1 MQRGILRELLTIFCV
16 IGILIVIVFKMDDG
30 CNITLFS
37 DKPVEQQDST
47 SKAKPTAG
55 GAYSEGREL
64 FKMNCASCH
73 NPASDGTG
81 PVLKGA
87 VARWEAAGEYK
98 GKTGKQWLY
107 AWVKNYS
114 EPVKEGYPYAIEM
127 ANSRISNMNTFPAL
141 TDEQIDKIFLYV
153 EEYKKQ

>member
-1 MQRGILRELLTIFCV
+1 MQRSIVRELLTIFCA
-16 IGILIVIVFKMDDG
+16 IGILIFIVFKMDEG
-30 CNITLFS
+30 CNIQLFS
-37 DKPVEQQDST
+37 DKPAGQQDST
-47 SKAKPTAG
+47 STQKPSAD
-55 GAYSEGREL
+55 ANYNEGREL

-87 VARWEAAGEYK
+87 VARWEGAGEYK

-114 EPVKEGYPYAIEM
+114 EPVKEGYPYAVGM
-127 ANSRISNMNTFPAL
+127 VNSRISNMNVFPTL
-141 TDEQIDKIFLYV
+141 TDQQIDKILLYV